1 MQRTAIAAIAF
12 VATLGAAFAG
22 AHWFRG
28 DEAAVPQDA
37 GPAPAAGAEAS
48 SFDRSAPLAERIR
61 ALEQAVSDERYA
73 RQLLQDELIV
83 LTEEIDAL
91 TAERGGAATAE
102 GSPSSERVEVA
113 SAGSGRRSRGDDT
126 VARLLEA
133 GFAPGQA
140 EWIAQRESELQME
153 TLRARYEAERTGD
166 LMDFYRSGTAASDA
180 LRAEIGDAD
189 YERYLDAT
197 ARPTSVSVA
206 SVLESSPAQRA
217 GLKPG
222 DQIVR
227 YGGERIFS
235 MSDLTRATMQGQ
247 PGEQVAVDVLR
258 DGVTMQMVLPRGP
271 IGISGGR
278 QFSR

>member
-1 MQRTAIAAIAF
+1 MQRKAIATIAF

-22 AHWFRG
+22 ARFIPGNDAGGR
-28 DEAAVPQDA
+28 QDA
-37 GPAPAAGAEAS
+37 GPAPTAGAEAS

-73 RQLLQDELIV
+73 RQLLQEELIV

-91 TAERGGAATAE
+91 TADREAAVAAE
-102 GSPSSERVEVA
+102 TSPTPAQTELA
-113 SAGSGRRSRGDDT
+113 SAGSRRRGRSVDT
-126 VARLLEA
+126 AARLLEA
-133 GFAPGQA
+133 GFAAGQA

-153 TLRARYEAERTGD
+153 TLRARYEAERTGE
-166 LMDFYRSGTAASDA
+166 LMDFYRSRTAASDA
-180 LRAEIGDAD
+180 LRAEVGDAD
-189 YERYLDAT
+189 YERYLEAT
-197 ARPTSVSVA
+197 ARSTSVSVS

-227 YGGERIFS
+227 YDGERIFS
-235 MSDLTRATMQGQ
+235 MSELTRATMQGQ
-247 PGEQVAVDVLR
+247 PGEQVPVDVLR

-278 QFSR
+278 RFSP

>member
-1 MQRTAIAAIAF
+1 MQRRAIAAIAF
-12 VATLGAAFAG
+12 AAMLGAAFAG
-22 AHWFRG
+22 ARWWSD
-28 DEAAVPQDA
+28 DEAAVRQA
-37 GPAPAAGAEAS
+37 TGSAPAAGPDAS
-48 SFDRSAPLAERIR
+48 SFDRSAPLEERIQ

-73 RQLLQDELIV
+73 RQLLQEELIV

-91 TAERGGAATAE
+91 GADRDRAVVAEA
-102 GSPSSERVEVA
+102 SPTPPQTEPA
-113 SAGSGRRSRGDDT
+113 SVGSGRRGRGVDT

-140 EWIAQRESELQME
+140 ESIAQRESELQME

-166 LMDFYRSGTAASDA
+166 LMDFYRSGSAASDA

-197 ARPTSVSVA
+197 DRPTSVSIS

-217 GLKPG
+217 GLRPG

-227 YGGERIFS
+227 YDGERIFS
-235 MSDLTRATMQGQ
+235 ISDLTRATMQGQ
-247 PGEQVAVDVLR
+247 PGEQVPVDVLR

-278 QFSR
+278 RFSQ